1 MKNVAFLKSAL
12 MAVSILFFAASCS
25 KDKEESKEDLIQGTW
40 FLTSNG
46 GAPVDNDL
54 SPKIVFANNKVTI
67 TSVYKNEQ
75 DKIVEESEEGTFR
88 IEGNT
93 LILISSKMVEGRTEI
108 VSLTSSEMVL
118 KTKRGIDVYR
128 RTKIAYEEVH
138 ATQKSLQGTWN
149 LNTYNGTSVTDEQM
163 KKSNLV
169 IADDNFTLTTY
180 EDGKEKVV
188 KGTFVIEKGNRII
201 VTESAQ
207 KTARYQVVI
216 LEKDKLSIKLMSED
230 DVLGFVKK

>member
-25 KDKEESKEDLIQGTW
+25 KDKEESKEDLIQG
-40 FLTSNG
+40 
-46 GAPVDNDL
+46 
-54 SPKIVFANNKVTI
+54 
-67 TSVYKNEQ
+67 
-75 DKIVEESEEGTFR
+75 
-88 IEGNT
+88 
-93 LILISSKMVEGRTEI
+93 ILISSKMIEGRTEI

-149 LNTYNGTSVTDEQM
+149 LNTYNGTAVTDEQM

-216 LEKDKLSIKLMSED
+216 LEKDKLSIKLMSEY